1 MPRQQER
8 ARRTRAAIVEAA
20 AVEFSKRGYSAAS
33 INAILEHSNATKG
46 AMYFH
51 FTSKEELA
59 RAVLDEGLERYRA
72 IVDRWQD
79 VPGLDPFERLHGLI
93 GDLAHSL
100 HNDVIVAAEFKL
112 VSEPEFAAE
121 SRVRGSTVWGRGGYH
136 LAQEAQQLGLFRP
149 GVDLRR
155 FVEAVASSL
164 AGQRYL
170 ADLTSPEEDVG
181 RRFEACLEVPLEA
194 MASQEWL
201 ERWRERGWP
210 PRPDFSDTPQPVNAP
225 E

>member
-20 AVEFSKRGYSAAS
+20 AAEFAKRGYSAAS
-33 INAILEHSNATKG
+33 VNAILEHSNATKG

-59 RAVLDEGLERYRA
+59 RAVLDEGLRRYRA
-72 IVDRWQD
+72 LVDRWAE

-93 GDLAHSL
+93 CDLAESL
-100 HNDVIVAAEFKL
+100 RNDVIIAAEFKL
-112 VSEPEFAAE
+112 VVEPEFAAE
-121 SRVRGSTVWGRGGYH
+121 SRLRGTTIWGRGGYR
-136 LAQEAQQLGLFRP
+136 LAQEAQDLGLFRP

-155 FVEAVASSL
+155 FIEAVASSL

-170 ADLTSPEEDVG
+170 IDLTSPDEDVHS
-181 RRFEACLEVPLEA
+181 RFEACLEVPLEA
-194 MASQEWL
+194 MASEEWL
-201 ERWRERGWP
+201 ARWRERGWP
-210 PRPDFSDTPQPVNAP
+210 GRPDFSESALGSDSP